1 MPDVLAVRLPYG
13 GDVLPGPTVA
23 TPEVLDR
30 LREILDESPLHLP
43 HLLRLIEGAAQA
55 FPGTPQ
61 VLLAETAFFAG
72 LPARGDVRTEPR
84 PDGQSALRRHGFHG
98 LYHEAA
104 AAYLAVRRRQK
115 GQNGSLRL
123 LSFCMEPRPEVAA
136 IINHRPVMVTG
147 GASPLE
153 GIPGQTTCGEIDP
166 SIVLTL
172 AQKLSWGPEQINNL
186 LTTQSGLQGLVER
199 PISWVEVFA
208 GAEPDLVRARAVVE
222 HHFLRL
228 RRRHG
233 GDGRPGRPGV

>member
-1 MPDVLAVRLPYG
+1 MPACRREAMYG
-13 GDVLPGPTVA
+13 LNPDLM
-23 TPEVLDR
+23 DS
-30 LREILDESPLHLP
+30 LR
-43 HLLRLIEGAAQA
+43 
-55 FPGTPQ
+55 
-61 VLLAETAFFAG
+61 
-72 LPARGDVRTEPR
+72 
-84 PDGQSALRRHGFHG
+84 LRRHGFHG

-136 IINHRPVMVTG
+136 IIDHRPVMVTG

-222 HHFLRL
+222 HHFLRAAAPAW
-228 RRRHG
+228 RRWAAWTPWCLAAVSSAPAVTWDRG
-233 GDGRPGRPGV
+233 